1 MLSGPEV
8 SPLLVR
14 RNCSKNGTM
23 AAGFSM
29 GMPAVR
35 SSIPLTSSE
44 ASDLACAL
52 TGGPFGMG
60 LVFFFFFLTA
70 DVWLGVWARRKQGA
84 ARSSRTHAAARKSRM
99 ELFLRYL
106 RGSFMHRPCL
116 E

>member
-35 SSIPLTSSE
+35 SSIPVTSSE

-52 TGGPFGMG
+52 TGGPFGIR
-60 LVFFFFFLTA
+60 LVFFFFFLA
-70 DVWLGVWARRKQGA
+70 GAVSLVVWESTKHGA
-84 ARSSRTHAAARKSRM
+84 ASISSTPEAAPNSRIDF
-99 ELFLRYL
+99 FLRYL
-106 RGSFMHRPCL
+106 HEFTFHAAHL
-116 E
+116 